1 MKLTDCRQKAQSTV
15 FVPSESNT
23 KIDNDMLPSRKIYM
37 GITSAALIA
46 LGIISICRP
55 AATIISIA
63 WLIGLLCLVS
73 GAANFLNWLNIR
85 HYFPQS
91 GSVILSSILQIILGV
106 LLLENKHF
114 VAGPI
119 PFIFSFFLI
128 FEGINLAIRSFDYKL
143 IHFRFWWLN
152 FLLGIA
158 AAVLGFMSLSTPH
171 LGSATLSL
179 LLGCGLILLG
189 CIYLLALTSINRFE
203 RRLHDD
209 PWIDEQ

>member
-1 MKLTDCRQKAQSTV
+1 M
-15 FVPSESNT
+15 
-23 KIDNDMLPSRKIYM
+23 
-37 GITSAALIA
+37 
-46 LGIISICRP
+46 
-55 AATIISIA
+55 
-63 WLIGLLCLVS
+63 
-73 GAANFLNWLNIR
+73 
-85 HYFPQS
+85 
-91 GSVILSSILQIILGV
+91 

-114 VAGPI
+114 VAGLI

-209 PWIDEQ
+209 PWVDEQ